1 MDLFKLVGT
10 IAIENSEANKA
21 IEGTTEKAEKSHSK
35 MEIAFQKMG
44 NLALKAGKVVAV
56 GIGAGATA
64 IGVLSKKAMDE
75 YANYE
80 QLAGGVET
88 LFKGSSSKVLEYAN
102 QAYKTAGMS
111 ANQYME
117 TVTGFSASLLQSL
130 NGDTEKASEKANQAI
145 VDMSDNAN
153 KMGTSMEAI
162 QNAYQG
168 FAKQNYTMLDN
179 LKLGYGGTKEEMQ
192 RLLSDAEKIS
202 GIKYDISSY
211 ADVVDAIHVMQESM
225 GIAGT
230 TSKEASTTIQGSIGM
245 MSSAWSNFLTG
256 MADPAQDFDALLG
269 NLVDSVVT
277 VANNIVPRIVA
288 MLPRLVE
295 GVTSL
300 ISQLA
305 NYIPDILGKLL
316 PALIQGAVGL
326 INQIVTIL
334 PDLIAIIIDQ
344 LPLIL
349 DGIMQIFV
357 GIVQALP
364 SLITTI
370 TQALPEMIMIVVQTL
385 VSNLP
390 ALIQGIVQLIVGIT
404 QALPEIIVAL
414 INELPQIISLI
425 VQALIEN
432 IPILIQGAVQMVAGL
447 VMAIPQIIS
456 ALIQAIPQI
465 ITSIVTG
472 FAPMLEKMKQVATN
486 VMNAVKEVFVNI
498 WNAIKNAISN
508 IMEAIKTFISNVWN
522 GIKTTVSN
530 VVNGIKTTVSNVFNA
545 IKTTISNILNGV
557 KTTFSNVWNGIKTT
571 VTNVINGIKTGIS
584 NGLNGAKNVVTNV
597 LNGIKNSFSNIFE
610 NVKNVVKG
618 AIDKIKGFFQF
629 KVELPKIKLP
639 HFGIS
644 PSGWQ
649 IGDLLKGSIP
659 KLGIEWYAKAMDKGM
674 IMNQPTIFGYDSAS
688 QNFLAGGEAG
698 SETVVG
704 TQNLMDMIQTS
715 VDSRMNVVVQAILNL
730 QERILESLGL
740 IYENMGYDL
749 VLDTGALVAET
760 APQMDEELGKIFK
773 RKGRQ

>member
-305 NYIPDILGKLL
+305 NYIPDIIGKLL

-414 INELPQIISLI
+414 INEL
-425 VQALIEN
+425 
-432 IPILIQGAVQMVAGL
+432 
-447 VMAIPQIIS
+447 PQIIS

-618 AIDKIKGFFQF
+618 AIDKIKGFFKF
-629 KVELPKIKLP
+629 NVSLPKIKLP

-749 VLDTGALVAET
+749 VLDTGVLVAET
-760 APQMDEELGKIFK
+760 APQMDDELGKIFK

>member
-35 MEIAFQKMG
+35 MGIAFQKMG

-256 MADPAQDFDALLG
+256 MADPAQDFDTLLG

-300 ISQLA
+300 ISQLS

-370 TQALPEMIMIVVQTL
+370 TQALPEIIMIVVQTL

-390 ALIQGIVQLIVGIT
+390 ALIQGIVQLVVGIT

-498 WNAIKNAISN
+498 WNAIKSAISN

-618 AIDKIKGFFQF
+618 AIDKIKGFFKF
-629 KVELPKIKLP
+629 NVSLPKIKLP

-749 VLDTGALVAET
+749 VLDTGVLVAET

>member
-21 IEGTTEKAEKSHSK
+21 IEGTTEKAEKSHGK
-35 MEIAFQKMG
+35 MAVAFQKMG

-111 ANQYME
+111 ANEYME

-130 NGDTEKASEKANQAI
+130 GGDTELASEKANQAI

-192 RLLSDAEKIS
+192 RLLDDASKIS

-225 GIAGT
+225 DIAGT

-245 MSSAWSNFLTG
+245 MSSAWTNFLTG

-288 MLPRLVE
+288 LLPRLVQ

-305 NYIPDILGKLL
+305 NYIPDVLGKLL
-316 PALIQGAVGL
+316 PALIQGAVEL
-326 INQIVTIL
+326 INQIVAIL
-334 PDLIAIIIDQ
+334 PDLIGIIIDQ

-364 SLITTI
+364 ALITTI
-370 TQALPEMIMIVVQTL
+370 TQALPEIILIIVQTL

-618 AIDKIKGFFQF
+618 AIDKIKGFFKF
-629 KVELPKIKLP
+629 NVSLPKIKLP

-749 VLDTGALVAET
+749 VLDTGVLVAET
-760 APQMDEELGKIFK
+760 APQMDDELGKIFK